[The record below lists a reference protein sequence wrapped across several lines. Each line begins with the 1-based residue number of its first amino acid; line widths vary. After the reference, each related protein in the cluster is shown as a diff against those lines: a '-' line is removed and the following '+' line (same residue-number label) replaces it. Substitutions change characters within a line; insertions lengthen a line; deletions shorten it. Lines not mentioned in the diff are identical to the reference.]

1 VDFTLNEEQVLLRET
16 ARAMFGNECPP
27 SLIRDAFY
35 DVTSTGPQDAR
46 TFFDRHL
53 RDWAALGDAP
63 VVDLCLFMEEAGR
76 VLAPGP
82 GWVNTSMFLPLL
94 RLIEHPSADQVAAGE
109 ITGTVAVCGSDGYW
123 VLSEDPVRSFVPH
136 AKEVGLVAILS
147 AQNTVSCVPA
157 TELNLQEVATL
168 DRSRPVFQF
177 DVPVGLDTTDL
188 SAEELAA
195 VLNRGTVALAAEL
208 IGVGRWLMDATLDYV
223 RERVQFDRPV
233 GSFQGLQWKLVD
245 AALLLERA
253 DAAVYFA
260 AMCLDSDAAE
270 QHHAV
275 HVAKAAAGAAARRWA
290 RDGLQSLGGIG
301 FTWEHDLHL
310 RLRRS
315 QASEQLL
322 GSASWHHDRLA
333 ELIFSTG

>member
-1 VDFTLNEEQVLLRET
+1 MDFTLNEDQVLLRET

-27 SLIRDAFY
+27 ELVRDAFY
-35 DVTSTGPQDAR
+35 DVTSTGPEAAR
-46 TFFDRHL
+46 SFFDRHL
-53 RDWAALGDAP
+53 RDWAALGDAA

-82 GWVNTSMFLPLL
+82 AWVNTSLFLPLL
-94 RLIEHPSADQVAAGE
+94 RAIEHPSADLVAAGE
-109 ITGTVAVCGSDGYW
+109 VTGTVAVCGSDGYW
-123 VLSEDPVRSFVPH
+123 VLNNDPMRSFVPH
-136 AKEVGLVAILS
+136 ANEVDVVAILS
-147 AQNTVSCVPA
+147 AGNQVSCVA
-157 TELNLQEVATL
+157 VAELDLQEVATL

-177 DVPVGLDTTDL
+177 AVPAGLDSTEIG
-188 SAEELAA
+188 AEQLAV

-208 IGVGRWLMDATLDYV
+208 IGVGRWLMDTTLEYV

-253 DAAVYFA
+253 DAAVYYA
-260 AMCLDSDAAE
+260 AMCLDAGAPE
-270 QHHAV
+270 QDRAV
-275 HVAKAAAGAAARRWA
+275 HVAKAAAGIAARRWA

-310 RLRRS
+310 RLRRA

-333 ELIFSTG
+333 ELIFAPD